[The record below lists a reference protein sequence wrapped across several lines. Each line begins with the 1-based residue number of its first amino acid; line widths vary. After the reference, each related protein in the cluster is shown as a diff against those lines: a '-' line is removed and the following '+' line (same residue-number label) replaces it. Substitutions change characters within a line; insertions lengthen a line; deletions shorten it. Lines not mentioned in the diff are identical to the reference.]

1 MSRRDGYGTVQL
13 RGFDVDHI
21 PSAPFNPHAMTQSNP
36 QHLTLEDDTVTR
48 RRKPEIVFNPDTG
61 ILRVDLFFNNPE
73 REDVKQLI
81 KQVIKDAR
89 PRGLVKVVVIIAA
102 ETAAAVETYAFFS
115 RNKFERNGF
124 EPAGYLRYEKAVE
137 PRLSPADDEVTRRA
151 DMIKARAEQARA
163 ERARVEQDQEV
174 NQPTTVPNFLQRK
187 YDEEMKRLK
196 ELERETHGSQ

>member
-1 MSRRDGYGTVQL
+1 MSR
-13 RGFDVDHI
+13 FDVDFI

-36 QHLTLEDDTVTR
+36 QHLMLEDDTVTR
-48 RRKPEIVFNPDTG
+48 RRRPEHVFNPDTG
-61 ILRVDLFFNNPE
+61 ILRIDLFFNSPE
-73 REDVKQLI
+73 REDVKQLV
-81 KQVIKDAR
+81 KQTIKDAR
-89 PRGLVKVVVIIAA
+89 PRGLRRVVILIAA

-115 RNKFERNGF
+115 RNKFERKGF

-137 PRLSPADDEVTRRA
+137 PRLCPADDEVTRRA

-163 ERARVEQDQEV
+163 ERARVEQDREV

-196 ELERETHGSQ
+196 ELEEGTHGTNEINPEPTH